1 MGQDQG
7 MGEVHAAA
15 APLDEQML
23 ASSTEERV
31 DEMLRRLHARDYLA
45 TLALAESLL
54 FTVPG
59 HGLAKVCRR
68 EALGA
73 LEPVMSG
80 ALTRVARPAG
90 PLSPSA
96 EALLAAADERATV
109 ATLLSAGADRPK
121 LLCALHELIRVGV
134 ATSRRRADGPT

>member
-1 MGQDQG
+1 

-23 ASSTEERV
+23 AASTEVRV
-31 DEMLRRLHARDYLA
+31 DEMLRRLHGRDFLA
-45 TLALAESLL
+45 ALALAESLL
-54 FTVPG
+54 VTVPG
-59 HGLAKVCRR
+59 HGLAKVCRK
-68 EALGA
+68 EALAA

-80 ALTRVARPAG
+80 ALTRVERPAAP

-109 ATLLSAGADRPK
+109 ATLLARGEDRPR
-121 LLCALHELIRVGV
+121 LLCALHELMRVGV
-134 ATSRRRADGPT
+134 ARAGRRADGAT